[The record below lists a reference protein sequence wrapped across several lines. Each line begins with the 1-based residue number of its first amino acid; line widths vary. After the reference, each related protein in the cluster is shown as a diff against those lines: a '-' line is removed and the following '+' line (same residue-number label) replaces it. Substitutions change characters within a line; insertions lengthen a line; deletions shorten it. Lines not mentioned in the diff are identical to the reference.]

1 MRYSK
6 PCLKVEKFTVNH
18 SILAD
23 EISTND
29 YLGPGTGGGF
39 TPYDEDNG
47 TGGGSGGP
55 GFEVVQD
62 AFDILFKD

>member
-47 TGGGSGGP
+47 TGGGSG
-55 GFEVVQD
+55 
-62 AFDILFKD
+62 

>member
-23 EISTND
+23 ELSTHD
-29 YLGPGTGGGF
+29 YVGPGSGF

-47 TGGGSGGP
+47 TGGGP
-55 GFEVVQD
+55 GYEVVQD

>member
-47 TGGGSGGP
+47 TGGGP
-55 GFEVVQD
+55 GYEVVQD

>member
-23 EISTND
+23 EISPND
-29 YLGPGTGGGF
+29 YLGPGSGF

-47 TGGGSGGP
+47 TGGGP
-55 GFEVVQD
+55 GYEVVQD